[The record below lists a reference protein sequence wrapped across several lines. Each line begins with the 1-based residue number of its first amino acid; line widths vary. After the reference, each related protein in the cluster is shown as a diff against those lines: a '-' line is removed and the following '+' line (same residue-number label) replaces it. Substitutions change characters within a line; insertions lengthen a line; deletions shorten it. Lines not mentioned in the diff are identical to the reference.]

1 MDFRLINEETL
12 PQAADLWDECFEKK
26 DTPFHQWYF
35 KDYCLKQNRILGGFQ
50 DGRLATM
57 LHLNPYVLQLR
68 GRAWKVPYIVGVAT
82 DPVDRG
88 SHVMGQL
95 METTFTMLRA
105 MKVPFVILM
114 PIFAGIYQP
123 YGFSYTYLR
132 KQYKLPLAQ
141 LDFAG
146 STLQGFTVKRGN
158 PGEYQAEM
166 AAIYAKAMESYHG
179 YAIRDERVWNNTIVT
194 AQQENFQAV
203 ILEEDGA
210 PKAYALYN
218 KEGMTIFI
226 QEMLSVDAPSQ
237 IRLFQYFKGLAG
249 TYTTLDYLAPEDDLT
264 YLRLKDQSLAP
275 QEKPFMMGRVL
286 NAAQCLKALPYGP
299 ELVGRELV
307 MGLKDEQIA
316 LNTMLVKLR
325 FTDHGLELLN
335 TVDDATVLMD
345 EAAFT
350 QLFFGAYSV
359 NDLLKA
365 GMIFVADKESKE
377 VLEKLFPK
385 ENNFINEYF

>member
-1 MDFRLINEETL
+1 MDFRLINEQTL

-35 KDYCLKQNRILGGFQ
+35 SRYCLKQNRILGGFQ

-57 LHLNPYVLQLR
+57 LHLNPYELQLR
-68 GRAWKVPYIVGVAT
+68 GRTWKVPYIVGVAT
-82 DPVDRG
+82 DPLDRG

-95 METTFTMLRA
+95 METAFTMLRA

-146 STLQGFTVKRGN
+146 HTLPGFTLRRGA
-158 PGEYQAEM
+158 PGNFRKELAE
-166 AAIYAKAMESYHG
+166 IYAKAMKKFHG
-179 YAIRDERVWNNTIVT
+179 FVVRDERVWNNTLVT
-194 AQQENFQAV
+194 AAQEDFQV
-203 ILEEDGA
+203 ILVEEDGA

-218 KEGMTIFI
+218 KVGVTITV
-226 QEMLSVDAPSQ
+226 QEMLSVDAPSE

-249 TYTTLDYLAPEDDLT
+249 TYTTLEYLAPESDVT
-264 YLRLKDQSLAP
+264 YLRLPDQSLAP
-275 QEKPFMMGRVL
+275 QERPFMMGRVL
-286 NAAQCLKALPYGP
+286 NAAQCLKALPCNKG
-299 ELVGRELV
+299 LAGRELV
-307 MGLKDEQIA
+307 LGLKDEQIA

-335 TVDDATVLMD
+335 TVDDPQVLMD
-345 EAAFT
+345 VGVFT

-359 NDLLKA
+359 DELLQA
-365 GMIFVADKESKE
+365 GMLLISDENAKE